1 MSELSKRIY
10 TSFALLTIFSTSIFN
25 NFILAAV
32 LIFCFYI
39 IFYEFQNLL
48 KKVFLNNRNIKLYLS
63 LLIILFLNTYLVIFI
78 WNSLNSNLS
87 IDKIF
92 LFLLIS
98 ISVTSDIG
106 GYIFGKIIKGKK
118 ITKISPNKTYAG
130 VCGAYITSLIF
141 SILFFNNYFL
151 FYKLILIIIISS
163 TISQI
168 GDLFI
173 SYLKRKNNFKD
184 TGKLLPGHGGLL
196 DRFDGIFF
204 TIIIGST
211 LKNIL

>member
-151 FYKLILIIIISS
+151 FYKLILIIIILS

-211 LKNIL
+211 LKYIL

>member
-10 TSFALLTIFSTSIFN
+10 TSFALLTIFSISIFN

-141 SILFFNNYFL
+141 SIYFFNNYFL

-163 TISQI
+163 TISQL

>member
-32 LIFCFYI
+32 LICCFYI

-48 KKVFLNNRNIKLYLS
+48 KKIFLNNRNIKLYLS

>member
-10 TSFALLTIFSTSIFN
+10 TSFALLTIFSISIFN

-32 LIFCFYI
+32 LICCFYI

-48 KKVFLNNRNIKLYLS
+48 KKIFLNNRNIKLYLS

-163 TISQI
+163 TISQM

>member
-32 LIFCFYI
+32 LICCFYI

-48 KKVFLNNRNIKLYLS
+48 KKIFLNNKNIKLYLS

>member
-1 MSELSKRIY
+1 MSELTKRIY
-10 TSFALLTIFSTSIFN
+10 TSFVLLTIFTISIFN

-32 LIFCFYI
+32 LIFCFYV
-39 IFYEFQNLL
+39 IFYEFINLL
-48 KKVFLNNRNIKLYLS
+48 KKFFLNNNNIKLYFS
-63 LLIILFLNTYLVIFI
+63 LLIILFLNTYLIIFI
-78 WNSLNSNLS
+78 WNSLNSNLL

-98 ISVTSDIG
+98 ISIMSDIG

-130 VCGAYITSLIF
+130 MCGAYILSLIF
-141 SILFFNNYFL
+141 SIIFFNNYFL

-163 TISQI
+163 TISQA
-168 GDLFI
+168 GDIFI

-211 LKNIL
+211 LKYIL

>member
-10 TSFALLTIFSTSIFN
+10 TSFALLTIFSISIFN

-87 IDKIF
+87 IDK
-92 LFLLIS
+92 
-98 ISVTSDIG
+98 
-106 GYIFGKIIKGKK
+106 K
-118 ITKISPNKTYAG
+118 
-130 VCGAYITSLIF
+130 
-141 SILFFNNYFL
+141 
-151 FYKLILIIIISS
+151 
-163 TISQI
+163 
-168 GDLFI
+168 
-173 SYLKRKNNFKD
+173 
-184 TGKLLPGHGGLL
+184 
-196 DRFDGIFF
+196 
-204 TIIIGST
+204 
-211 LKNIL
+211 

>member
-141 SILFFNNYFL
+141 SIFFFNNYFL

>member
-32 LIFCFYI
+32 LICCFYI

-48 KKVFLNNRNIKLYLS
+48 KKIFLNNRNIKLYLS

-163 TISQI
+163 TISQM

>member
-32 LIFCFYI
+32 LICCFYI

-141 SILFFNNYFL
+141 SIFFFNNYFL